1 MEKKITLQD
10 VLNLTPKHVKIMVF
24 DEFGSIEEKDWS
36 KYRTS
41 YVESMGA
48 TLDDYD
54 KPERGCLSIC
64 IATPKVTPLSFSTPT
79 MIKVMHQFLY
89 YILDGNFKDDMSYN
103 EIFCNLCEFW
113 SNSEYTIDRYGN
125 WYDEDGEKI
134 A

>member
-41 YVESMGA
+41 YVENIGA

-54 KPERGCLSIC
+54 KPERGYLSIC
-64 IATPKVTPLSFSTPT
+64 IATPKVTPMSLSTPT
-79 MIKVMHQFLY
+79 MIQAMYQFLY
-89 YILDGNFKDDMSYN
+89 YIFYTRVFFLSSLWRFFLLSSPILSY
-103 EIFCNLCEFW
+103 
-113 SNSEYTIDRYGN
+113 SDTQ
-125 WYDEDGEKI
+125 
-134 A
+134 